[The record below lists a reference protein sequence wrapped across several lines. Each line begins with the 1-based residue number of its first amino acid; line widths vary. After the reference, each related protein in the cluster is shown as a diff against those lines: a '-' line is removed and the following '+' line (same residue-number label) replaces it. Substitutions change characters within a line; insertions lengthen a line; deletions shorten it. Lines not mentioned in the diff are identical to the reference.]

1 MNPKIIYF
9 IRKGELLTNE
19 SLKISME
26 SFSMIKKPLF
36 VSSTLEEF
44 NSLKKVNSFTMAF
57 HQDICQKLHHI
68 LGLSLN
74 NQKYPIYFMMQNI
87 LIRSKNANVF
97 VKIEE
102 KAKNTIEVGIF
113 SVNSEEEDKS
123 LYQFVEK
130 YLYNHL
136 IE

>member
-26 SFSMIKKPLF
+26 SFSMIKNPLF
-36 VSSTLEEF
+36 VSSSLEEF
-44 NSLKKVNSFTMAF
+44 NSLQKVNSFTMAF
-57 HQDICQKLHHI
+57 HQDIGQKLHHI

-74 NQKYPIYFMMQNI
+74 KQTYPIFFMMQDI
-87 LIRSKNANVF
+87 LIGSKNTNVF

-113 SVNSEEEDKS
+113 SVNSVEDDKS
-123 LYQFVEK
+123 LSQFVEK
-130 YLYNHL
+130 YLHNHL
-136 IE
+136 LE